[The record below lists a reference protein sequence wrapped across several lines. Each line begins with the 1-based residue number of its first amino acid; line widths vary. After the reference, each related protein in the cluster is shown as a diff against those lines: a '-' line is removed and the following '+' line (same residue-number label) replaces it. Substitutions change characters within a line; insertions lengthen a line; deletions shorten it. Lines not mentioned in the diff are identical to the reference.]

1 MEYKYY
7 KIGETFSF
15 EGKTIRVEKD
25 TNYSCSQCVFNG
37 STMCNKVICTAREDD
52 TDVIFKD
59 ITGEKNDN
67 IHLETLKNELESLKS
82 QNSIAEKKNLI
93 MKIMLLG
100 SNYTVDHTK
109 SLQEV
114 VDESIKLLD
123 SYIESLN
130 K

>member
-1 MEYKYY
+1 
-7 KIGETFSF
+7 
-15 EGKTIRVEKD
+15 
-25 TNYSCSQCVFNG
+25 
-37 STMCNKVICTAREDD
+37 MCNKVICTDYAREDD

-59 ITGEKNDN
+59 ITDEKNDN
-67 IHLETLKNELESLKS
+67 IHLETLKNELESLKT
-82 QNSIAEKKNLI
+82 QNSIVEKKNLI
-93 MKIMLLG
+93 MRIMLLG

>member
-1 MEYKYY
+1 
-7 KIGETFSF
+7 
-15 EGKTIRVEKD
+15 
-25 TNYSCSQCVFNG
+25 
-37 STMCNKVICTAREDD
+37 
-52 TDVIFKD
+52 
-59 ITGEKNDN
+59 
-67 IHLETLKNELESLKS
+67 
-82 QNSIAEKKNLI
+82 